1 MENHFKGFTV
11 EYIERNRNTEADE
24 LAKAAARNMPL
35 PTDVFFQVMEDALVK
50 TIESEPRLINI
61 IEGED

>member
-35 PTDVFFQVMEDALVK
+35 PMDVFFQVMEDALVK
-50 TIESEPRLINI
+50 TIESESRLINI